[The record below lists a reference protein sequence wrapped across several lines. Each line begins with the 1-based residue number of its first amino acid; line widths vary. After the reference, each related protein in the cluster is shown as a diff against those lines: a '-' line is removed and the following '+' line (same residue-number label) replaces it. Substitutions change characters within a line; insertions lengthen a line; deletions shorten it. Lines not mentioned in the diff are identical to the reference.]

1 MRAAAGAGWRP
12 FPHRKPLNPSP
23 LLVCVHGWLL
33 SGRLW
38 QPLQQRLAP
47 RWDLWAPDLPG
58 FGATP
63 RPAGLRPTLRAY
75 GRWLAEAAR
84 QEAAGRPV
92 VLIGHSL
99 GGSLVLHAA
108 PQLGEQLAGVVQVAA
123 GGGVYQP
130 RPFRMVRR
138 GGAAFLRWRPGWLAQ
153 LPGTDAI
160 RSPLLAELRAARGL
174 LACSM
179 QRGAV
184 RRLPALAA
192 ALTVPNL
199 WIAGSRDTV
208 MEPRYVRHLAGY
220 IPGHRFALLEGQGH
234 LPMRSAPAELGQ
246 LIESWLDD
254 ELGLA
259 PAAGG
264 PQSLASPRS
273 WSSANC
279 A

>member
-1 MRAAAGAGWRP
+1 M
-12 FPHRKPLNPSP
+12 
-23 LLVCVHGWLL
+23 L

-38 QPLQQRLAP
+38 QPLLEQLQP
-47 RWDLWAPDLPG
+47 RWQVWAPNLPG
-58 FGATP
+58 FGGSP
-63 RPAGLRPTLRAY
+63 RPRGMQPNLASY
-75 GRWLAEAAR
+75 GRWLAEACRERA
-84 QEAAGRPV
+84 EGRPL

-108 PQLGEQLAGVVQVAA
+108 PLLGKQLKGVVQVAA

-138 GGAAFLRWRPGWLAQ
+138 GGAGFLRWRPGWLAE
-153 LPGTDAI
+153 LPGTEAI
-160 RSPLLAELRAARGL
+160 RSPLVAELRAARGL

-184 RRLPALAA
+184 RQLPGLTAQ
-192 ALTVPNL
+192 LTVPSL
-199 WIAGSRDTV
+199 WVAGSRDTV

-220 IPGHRFALLEGQGH
+220 CDAHRFELLEGEGH
-234 LPMRSAPAELGQ
+234 LPMRSAPQRLAG
-246 LIESWLDD
+246 LIDAWLND
-254 ELGLA
+254 
-259 PAAGG
+259 
-264 PQSLASPRS
+264 QSLANPRS

>member
-1 MRAAAGAGWRP
+1 M
-12 FPHRKPLNPSP
+12 
-23 LLVCVHGWLL
+23 HGWLL

-38 QPLQQRLAP
+38 QPLQQQLSP
-47 RWDLWAPDLPG
+47 RWDVWAPDLPG
-58 FGATP
+58 FGTRP
-63 RPAGLRPTLRAY
+63 RPRGLQPTLASY
-75 GRWLAEAAR
+75 GRWLAEAAAE
-84 QEAAGRPV
+84 QANGRPL

-108 PQLGEQLAGVVQVAA
+108 PTLGQQLVGMVQVAA
-123 GGGVYQP
+123 GGGIYQP

-138 GGAAFLRWRPGWLAQ
+138 GGAGFLRWRPSWLAQ

-160 RSPLLAELRAARGL
+160 RSPLVAELRAARGL

-184 RRLPALAA
+184 QELPGMAAGLA
-192 ALTVPNL
+192 VPSL

-220 IPGHRFALLEGQGH
+220 CPDHRFTLLEGEGH
-234 LPMRSAPAELGQ
+234 LPMRSAPAALAQ
-246 LIESWLDD
+246 LIGDWL
-254 ELGLA
+254 EEQQLSERGA
-259 PAAGG
+259 T